1 MRKRILAAIITV
13 GLLMGVTSTAQG
25 KEFNNIDNGR
35 VNKILEVSNLGKA
48 AQTGKVINVTTNLRI
63 REKPS
68 TSSNI
73 LGQLYGGQTVNI
85 VSKNGNWYEIELN
98 STKGYV
104 SADYIAVIGEDSNN
118 NQANGNQG
126 NNNSEQSGS
135 SGQVINVSSVLR
147 IRQSASTS
155 SSIVGSLRNGEKFNI
170 LSKTNGWYKINANGK
185 IGYVHGDYVKV
196 LSNTSIDKDEIV
208 SKPNDN
214 NSSKVGTG
222 KVVNVT
228 TSLRMRSDA
237 STSSSVIGT
246 LYSGNT
252 FDIHGEKNGW
262 HYIKFN
268 GKFGY
273 VHGDYVQKTGES
285 SNNSDSTGN
294 NGNSNNSESNQGNYE
309 TVLNAM
315 KKNIGTPY
323 VFGGSGETITD
334 SLISSLRNKF
344 PGQQYDVPS
353 QYRNGNYRAFDCSGL
368 MQWGF
373 KQAGINLGRTTYDQ
387 VKNGQAVSRDN
398 IKPGDLVFYSDLN
411 HVGMYVGDGKWLE
424 SPRTGS
430 QVRIADIPW
439 SKIGQIRRVL

>member
-1 MRKRILAAIITV
+1 MKKRILAAIITV

-48 AQTGKVINVTTNLRI
+48 TQTGKVINVTTNLRI

-73 LGQLYGGQTVNI
+73 LGQLYGGQTVKI
-85 VSKNGNWYEIELN
+85 VSKSGNWYEVEIN
-98 STKGYV
+98 SIKGYV
-104 SADYIAVIGEDSNN
+104 SADYIAVTGDNSNN
-118 NQANGNQG
+118 NQTNGSQG
-126 NNNSEQSGS
+126 NNSSEQSGN
-135 SGQVINVSSVLR
+135 SGQVVNVSSILR

-155 SSIVGSLRNGEKFNI
+155 SSIIGSLRNGEKFEI
-170 LSKTNGWYKINANGK
+170 LSKINGWYKINANGK

-196 LSNTSIDKDEIV
+196 LSDNSIDKGETN
-208 SKPNDN
+208 SKPDN
-214 NSSKVGTG
+214 NSSNKIGTG

-237 STSSSVIGT
+237 STSSSIIGT

-273 VHGDYVQKTGES
+273 VHGNYVQKTNEGSNGES
-285 SNNSDSTGN
+285 NN
-294 NGNSNNSESNQGNYE
+294 NSNNSESNQGKYE
-309 TVLNAM
+309 AVLNAM
-315 KKNIGTPY
+315 KKNLGTPY
-323 VFGGSGETITD
+323 VFGGSGEIITD
-334 SLISSLRNKF
+334 SLISSLKNKF

-387 VKNGQAVSRDN
+387 VKAGQAVSRGN

>member
-1 MRKRILAAIITV
+1 MKKRILAAIITV

-48 AQTGKVINVTTNLRI
+48 TQTGKVINVTTNLRI

-73 LGQLYGGQTVNI
+73 LGQLYGGQTVKI
-85 VSKNGNWYEIELN
+85 VSKSGNWYEVEIN
-98 STKGYV
+98 SIKGYV
-104 SADYIAVIGEDSNN
+104 SADYIAVTGDNSNN
-118 NQANGNQG
+118 NQTNGSQG
-126 NNNSEQSGS
+126 NNSSEQSGN
-135 SGQVINVSSVLR
+135 SGQVVNVSSILR

-155 SSIVGSLRNGEKFNI
+155 SSIIGSLRNGEKFEI
-170 LSKTNGWYKINANGK
+170 LSKINGWYKINANGK

-196 LSNTSIDKDEIV
+196 LSDNSIDKGETN
-208 SKPNDN
+208 SKPDN
-214 NSSKVGTG
+214 NSSNKIGTG

-237 STSSSVIGT
+237 STSSSIIGT

-273 VHGDYVQKTGES
+273 VHGNYVQKTNEGSNGES
-285 SNNSDSTGN
+285 NN
-294 NGNSNNSESNQGNYE
+294 NSNNSESNQGKYE
-309 TVLNAM
+309 AVLNAM
-315 KKNIGTPY
+315 KKNLGTPY
-323 VFGGSGETITD
+323 VFGGSGEIITD
-334 SLISSLRNKF
+334 SLISSLKNKF

-387 VKNGQAVSRDN
+387 VKAGQAVSRGN

-424 SPRTGS
+424 SPRTRS